1 MNLNRLD
8 QLMGHE
14 MLEQQL
20 QLKHTQ
26 LRNRLVMGSMH
37 TGLEEG
43 WHNRKRLR
51 AFYEARAKGGTAM
64 LITGGY
70 SPNLRGKL
78 TPISSSFNSYYDVFK
93 HRAYTDAVHKH
104 GGKICLQ
111 LLHAGRYAYHP
122 FNQAPSA
129 IQAPINPYKPKEM
142 SLSSIKK
149 TIKDFAHSAYMAEKA
164 GYDGVEVMGS
174 EGYLI
179 NEFMAPHTN
188 KREDE
193 FGGSLENRMRLA
205 LEIVKAVRAK
215 VSDKFLII
223 FRLSVMD
230 LIPDGSTPDEVV
242 IQATELEKAGVDIFN
257 TGIGWHEARVPTIA
271 SMVPPGA
278 FKEASKRLKSVVS
291 VPVIAVNRIN
301 TPDIANDIL
310 NAGEADLISMARP
323 LLADPEFFNK
333 YQNDQTKQINICIG
347 CNQGCL
353 DHVFK
358 NKRATCLVN
367 PQAAFELDYPLDKA
381 TNSKNVLVVGA
392 GPAGLSASCYLA
404 QKGHKVTLIDQKAQ
418 MGGQFN
424 LAMQIPGKEDFNHT
438 LAYFI
443 NELER
448 LDVAVKLE
456 TSYNESMLTQYDD
469 IVFATGV
476 RPREAS
482 IKCGDNKR
490 VFAYDEVIRG
500 EVELG
505 NSIAILGAGGIGFDM
520 VAFLSEHKSQT
531 IDEFK
536 TQWGIECEPKPH
548 KDERQLYMLKR
559 SSGRFGSELGK
570 TTGWI
575 HRQVAKQHGV
585 KQIADCQYQSF
596 DSKGLT
602 ITVGGET
609 QVLPVDTVIA
619 CIGQVSNDEVVKPHA
634 ENAKVHVIGGAKL
647 AAAIDAK
654 RAIFEALQIA
664 RSI

>member
-1 MNLNRLD
+1 
-8 QLMGHE
+8 

-381 TNSKNVLVVGA
+381 TKSKNVLVVGA

-482 IKCGDNKR
+482 IKCSDNKR

>member
-1 MNLNRLD
+1 
-8 QLMGHE
+8 

-381 TNSKNVLVVGA
+381 TSSKNVLVVGA

>member
-1 MNLNRLD
+1 M
-8 QLMGHE
+8 
-14 MLEQQL
+14 
-20 QLKHTQ
+20 
-26 LRNRLVMGSMH
+26 
-37 TGLEEG
+37 
-43 WHNRKRLR
+43 
-51 AFYEARAKGGTAM
+51 
-64 LITGGY
+64 
-70 SPNLRGKL
+70 
-78 TPISSSFNSYYDVFK
+78 
-93 HRAYTDAVHKH
+93 
-104 GGKICLQ
+104 
-111 LLHAGRYAYHP
+111 
-122 FNQAPSA
+122 
-129 IQAPINPYKPKEM
+129 
-142 SLSSIKK
+142 
-149 TIKDFAHSAYMAEKA
+149 
-164 GYDGVEVMGS
+164 
-174 EGYLI
+174 
-179 NEFMAPHTN
+179 
-188 KREDE
+188 
-193 FGGSLENRMRLA
+193 
-205 LEIVKAVRAK
+205 
-215 VSDKFLII
+215 
-223 FRLSVMD
+223 
-230 LIPDGSTPDEVV
+230 
-242 IQATELEKAGVDIFN
+242 
-257 TGIGWHEARVPTIA
+257 
-271 SMVPPGA
+271 
-278 FKEASKRLKSVVS
+278 
-291 VPVIAVNRIN
+291 
-301 TPDIANDIL
+301 
-310 NAGEADLISMARP
+310 
-323 LLADPEFFNK
+323 
-333 YQNDQTKQINICIG
+333 
-347 CNQGCL
+347 
-353 DHVFK
+353 
-358 NKRATCLVN
+358 
-367 PQAAFELDYPLDKA
+367 
-381 TNSKNVLVVGA
+381 GA

-482 IKCGDNKR
+482 IKCSDNKR

>member
-1 MNLNRLD
+1 
-8 QLMGHE
+8 

-193 FGGSLENRMRLA
+193 FGGCLENRMRLA

-367 PQAAFELDYPLDKA
+367 PQAAFELDYPLNKA

-559 SSGRFGSELGK
+559 SAGRFGSELGK

-602 ITVGGET
+602 IAVGGET

>member
-1 MNLNRLD
+1 
-8 QLMGHE
+8 

-64 LITGGY
+64 IITGGY

-129 IQAPINPYKPKEM
+129 IQAPINPYKPKQM

-188 KREDE
+188 KRTDE

-230 LIPDGSTPDEVV
+230 LIPNGSTPDEVV

-278 FKEASKRLKSVVS
+278 FKEASKRLKSVVN

-301 TPDIANDIL
+301 TPDIANEIL
-310 NAGEADLISMARP
+310 NADEADLISMARP

-333 YQNDQTKQINICIG
+333 YANQQSKQINICIG

-367 PQAAFELDYPLDKA
+367 PQAAFELDYPLDKVTKA
-381 TNSKNVLVVGA
+381 KNVLVVGA

-404 QKGHKVTLIDQKAQ
+404 EKGHNVTLIDHKTQ

-438 LAYFI
+438 LAYFT

-448 LDVAVKLE
+448 LQVNVELGKAYDD
-456 TSYNESMLTQYDD
+456 SMLNKYDD

-482 IKCGDNKR
+482 ITCSDGKR

-505 NSIAILGAGGIGFDM
+505 SSIAILGAGGIGFDM
-520 VAFLSEHKSQT
+520 VAFLSEHKAQS
-531 IDEFK
+531 ISDFK
-536 TQWGIECEPKPH
+536 SQWGIECEPKPH

-559 SSGRFGSELGK
+559 SAGRFGSELGK

-585 KQIADCQYQSF
+585 KQIAECQYQSF
-596 DSKGLT
+596 DKNGLT
-602 ITVGGET
+602 ISVAGQT

-619 CIGQVSNDEVVKPHA
+619 CIGQVSNNELLAQHS
-634 ENAKVHVIGGAKL
+634 ENANVHVIGGAKL

-654 RAIFEALQIA
+654 RAIFEALQVA
-664 RSI
+664 RHI

>member
-1 MNLNRLD
+1 
-8 QLMGHE
+8 

-188 KREDE
+188 KRKDE

-242 IQATELEKAGVDIFN
+242 IQATELEN
-257 TGIGWHEARVPTIA
+257 C
-271 SMVPPGA
+271 
-278 FKEASKRLKSVVS
+278 
-291 VPVIAVNRIN
+291 
-301 TPDIANDIL
+301 
-310 NAGEADLISMARP
+310 
-323 LLADPEFFNK
+323 LL
-333 YQNDQTKQINICIG
+333 Y
-347 CNQGCL
+347 
-353 DHVFK
+353 
-358 NKRATCLVN
+358 
-367 PQAAFELDYPLDKA
+367 
-381 TNSKNVLVVGA
+381 
-392 GPAGLSASCYLA
+392 
-404 QKGHKVTLIDQKAQ
+404 
-418 MGGQFN
+418 
-424 LAMQIPGKEDFNHT
+424 
-438 LAYFI
+438 
-443 NELER
+443 
-448 LDVAVKLE
+448 
-456 TSYNESMLTQYDD
+456 TSPS
-469 IVFATGV
+469 
-476 RPREAS
+476 PR
-482 IKCGDNKR
+482 D
-490 VFAYDEVIRG
+490 
-500 EVELG
+500 
-505 NSIAILGAGGIGFDM
+505 
-520 VAFLSEHKSQT
+520 
-531 IDEFK
+531 
-536 TQWGIECEPKPH
+536 
-548 KDERQLYMLKR
+548 
-559 SSGRFGSELGK
+559 
-570 TTGWI
+570 
-575 HRQVAKQHGV
+575 
-585 KQIADCQYQSF
+585 
-596 DSKGLT
+596 
-602 ITVGGET
+602 
-609 QVLPVDTVIA
+609 
-619 CIGQVSNDEVVKPHA
+619 
-634 ENAKVHVIGGAKL
+634 
-647 AAAIDAK
+647 
-654 RAIFEALQIA
+654 
-664 RSI
+664 

>member
-1 MNLNRLD
+1 
-8 QLMGHE
+8 
-14 MLEQQL
+14 
-20 QLKHTQ
+20 
-26 LRNRLVMGSMH
+26 
-37 TGLEEG
+37 
-43 WHNRKRLR
+43 
-51 AFYEARAKGGTAM
+51 M

-129 IQAPINPYKPKEM
+129 IKAPINPYKPKAM

-215 VSDKFLII
+215 VSEQFLII
-223 FRLSVMD
+223 FRLSVID
-230 LIPDGSTPDEVV
+230 LIPNGSTPDEVV

-278 FKEASKRLKSVVS
+278 FKEASKRLKNVVN

-310 NAGEADLISMARP
+310 NADEADLISMARP

-333 YQNDQTKQINICIG
+333 YANQQSKQINICIG

-367 PQAAFELDYPLDKA
+367 PQAAFELDYPLDQAAKA
-381 TNSKNVLVVGA
+381 KNVLVVGA

-404 QKGHKVTLIDQKAQ
+404 QKGHKVTLIDQKTQ

-438 LAYFI
+438 LAYFT

-448 LDVAVKLE
+448 LKINVELGKVYDD
-456 TSYNESMLTQYDD
+456 SMINNYDD

-482 IKCGDNKR
+482 VQCSDGKR

-505 NSIAILGAGGIGFDM
+505 KSIAILGAGGIGFDM

-531 IDEFK
+531 ISDFK
-536 TQWGIECEPKPH
+536 SQWGIECEPQPH
-548 KDERQLYMLKR
+548 KDDRQLFMLKR
-559 SSGRFGSELGK
+559 SAGRFGSELGK

-585 KQIADCQYQSF
+585 NQIADCQYQSF
-596 DSKGLT
+596 DNNGLT
-602 ITVGGET
+602 ITVAGET

-619 CIGQVSNDEVVKPHA
+619 CIGQVSNDEVLKEHG

>member
-1 MNLNRLD
+1 
-8 QLMGHE
+8 

-188 KREDE
+188 KRKDE

-482 IKCGDNKR
+482 IKCSDNKR

-664 RSI
+664 RSL

>member
-1 MNLNRLD
+1 
-8 QLMGHE
+8 

-43 WHNRKRLR
+43 WHNRKRLS

-64 LITGGY
+64 IITGGY

-93 HRAYTDAVHKH
+93 HRAYTGAVHKH

-129 IQAPINPYKPKEM
+129 IQAPINPYKPKQM
-142 SLSSIKK
+142 SLGSIKK

-188 KREDE
+188 KRDDE

-215 VSDKFLII
+215 VSDTFLII

-230 LIPDGSTPDEVV
+230 LIPNGSTPDEVT
-242 IQATELEKAGVDIFN
+242 IQAKALEQAGVDIFN

-278 FKEASKRLKSVVS
+278 FKEASKRLKSVVN

-301 TPDIANDIL
+301 TPDIANQIL
-310 NAGEADLISMARP
+310 SDNEADLISMARP

-333 YQNDQTKQINICIG
+333 YQNQQTKQINICIG

-381 TNSKNVLVVGA
+381 SNAKNVLVVGA

-404 QKGHKVTLIDQKAQ
+404 EKGHTVTLIDQKTQ

-438 LAYFI
+438 LSYFT

-448 LDVAVKLE
+448 LNVNVELGKAYDDA
-456 TSYNESMLTQYDD
+456 MLQKYDD

-476 RPREAS
+476 RPREAAIECADS
-482 IKCGDNKR
+482 KR

-505 NSIAILGAGGIGFDM
+505 KSIAILGAGGIGFDM
-520 VAFLSEHKSQT
+520 VAFLSEHKSQS
-531 IDEFK
+531 IPEFK
-536 TQWGIECEPKPH
+536 KQWGIECEAEPH

-559 SSGRFGSELGK
+559 SAGRFGSGLGK

-585 KQIADCQYQSF
+585 KQIADCQYHSF
-596 DSKGLT
+596 DKNGLT
-602 ITVGGET
+602 VTVAGEK

-619 CIGQVSNDEVVKPHA
+619 CIGQVSNNEVLEQHR

-654 RAIFEALQIA
+654 RAIFEALQVA
-664 RSI
+664 RAI

>member
-1 MNLNRLD
+1 
-8 QLMGHE
+8 

-20 QLKHTQ
+20 ELKHTQ

-93 HRAYTDAVHKH
+93 HRTYTDAVHKH

-129 IQAPINPYKPKEM
+129 IKAPINPYKPKAM

-215 VSDKFLII
+215 VSEQFLII
-223 FRLSVMD
+223 FRLSVID
-230 LIPDGSTPDEVV
+230 LIPNGSTPDEVV

-278 FKEASKRLKSVVS
+278 FKEASKRLKDVVN

-333 YQNDQTKQINICIG
+333 YANQQSKQINICIG

-367 PQAAFELDYPLDKA
+367 PQAAFELDYPLDQAAKA
-381 TNSKNVLVVGA
+381 KNVLVVGA

-404 QKGHKVTLIDQKAQ
+404 QKGHKVTLIDQKNQ

-438 LAYFI
+438 LAYFT

-448 LDVAVKLE
+448 LKINVELGKVYDD
-456 TSYNESMLTQYDD
+456 SMLNNYDD

-482 IKCGDNKR
+482 VKCSDGKR

-505 NSIAILGAGGIGFDM
+505 KSIAILGAGGIGFDM

-531 IDEFK
+531 ISDFK
-536 TQWGIECEPKPH
+536 SQWGIECEPQPH
-548 KDERQLYMLKR
+548 KDDRQLFMLKR
-559 SSGRFGSELGK
+559 SAGRFGSELGK

-596 DSKGLT
+596 DNNGLT
-602 ITVGGET
+602 ITVAGET

-619 CIGQVSNDEVVKPHA
+619 CIGQVSNDEVLKEHG

>member
-1 MNLNRLD
+1 
-8 QLMGHE
+8 

-333 YQNDQTKQINICIG
+333 YQNDQTKHINICIG

-482 IKCGDNKR
+482 IKCSDNKR

>member
-1 MNLNRLD
+1 
-8 QLMGHE
+8 MGHE

-193 FGGSLENRMRLA
+193 FGGCLENRMRLA

-367 PQAAFELDYPLDKA
+367 PQAAFELDYPLNKA

-482 IKCGDNKR
+482 IKCSDNKR

-559 SSGRFGSELGK
+559 SAGRFGSELGK

-602 ITVGGET
+602 IAVGGET

>member
-1 MNLNRLD
+1 
-8 QLMGHE
+8 

-20 QLKHTQ
+20 QLKHTP

-188 KREDE
+188 KRQDE

-482 IKCGDNKR
+482 IKCSDNKR

>member
-1 MNLNRLD
+1 
-8 QLMGHE
+8 

-193 FGGSLENRMRLA
+193 FGGCLENRMRLA

-559 SSGRFGSELGK
+559 SAGRFGSELGK

>member
-1 MNLNRLD
+1 
-8 QLMGHE
+8 
-14 MLEQQL
+14 MLEQNL

-51 AFYEARAKGGTAM
+51 AFYQARAQGGVAM

-78 TPISSSFNSYYDVFK
+78 TPLSSSFNSYYDVFK
-93 HRAYTDAVHKH
+93 HRAYTQVVHEN
-104 GGKICLQ
+104 GAKICLQ

-129 IQAPINPYKPKEM
+129 IQAPINPYKPKAM
-142 SLSSIKK
+142 SLSGIKK

-188 KREDE
+188 KRNDE
-193 FGGSLENRMRLA
+193 YGGCLENRMRLA

-223 FRLSVMD
+223 FRLSVID
-230 LIPDGSTPDEVV
+230 LIPNGSTPDEVV

-257 TGIGWHEARVPTIA
+257 TGIGWHEARIPTIA

-278 FKEASKRLKSVVS
+278 FKEASKRLKDVVN

-301 TPDIANDIL
+301 TPEIANEIL

-323 LLADPEFFNK
+323 LLADPAFFNK
-333 YQNDQTKQINICIG
+333 YANKQSKQINICIG

-367 PQAAFELDYPLDKA
+367 PQAAFELDYPLDK
-381 TNSKNVLVVGA
+381 TSKPKNILVVGA

-404 QKGHKVTLIDQKAQ
+404 QKGHNVTLIDQKTQ

-438 LAYFI
+438 LTYYT

-448 LDVAVKLE
+448 LNVNVELGKAYSD
-456 TSYNESMLTQYDD
+456 SMLANYDD

-476 RPREAS
+476 RPREATIECS
-482 IKCGDNKR
+482 DGKR
-490 VFAYDEVIRG
+490 IFAYDEVIRG

-505 NSIAILGAGGIGFDM
+505 KSIAILGAGGIGFDM

-531 IDEFK
+531 ISDFK
-536 TQWGIECEPKPH
+536 TQWGIECEPQPH

-559 SSGRFGSELGK
+559 SAGRFGSGLGK

-585 KQIADCQYQSF
+585 KQIADCQYSRF
-596 DSKGLT
+596 DKNGLT
-602 ITVGGET
+602 ITVAGET
-609 QVLPVDTVIA
+609 QVLQVDTVIA
-619 CIGQVSNDEVVKPHA
+619 CIGQVSNNEVLQSQA
-634 ENAKVHVIGGAKL
+634 ENTKVHVIGGAKL
-647 AAAIDAK
+647 ATAIDAK
-654 RAIFEALQIA
+654 RAIFEALQVA

>member
-1 MNLNRLD
+1 
-8 QLMGHE
+8 

-43 WHNRKRLR
+43 WHNRKRLS

-64 LITGGY
+64 IITGGY

-93 HRAYTDAVHKH
+93 HRAYTGAVHKH

-129 IQAPINPYKPKEM
+129 IQAPINPYKPKQM
-142 SLSSIKK
+142 SLGSIKK

-188 KREDE
+188 KRDDE

-215 VSDKFLII
+215 VSDTFLII

-230 LIPDGSTPDEVV
+230 LIPNGSTPDEVT
-242 IQATELEKAGVDIFN
+242 IQAKALEQAGVDIFN

-278 FKEASKRLKSVVS
+278 FKEASKRLKSVVN

-301 TPDIANDIL
+301 TPDIANQIL
-310 NAGEADLISMARP
+310 NDNEADLISMARP

-333 YQNDQTKQINICIG
+333 YQNQQTKQINICIG

-367 PQAAFELDYPLDKA
+367 PKAAFELDYPLDKA
-381 TNSKNVLVVGA
+381 SNAKNVLVVGA

-404 QKGHKVTLIDQKAQ
+404 EKGHTVTLIDQKTQ

-438 LAYFI
+438 LSYFT

-448 LDVAVKLE
+448 LNVNVELGKAYDDA
-456 TSYNESMLTQYDD
+456 MLQKYDD

-476 RPREAS
+476 RPREAAIECADS
-482 IKCGDNKR
+482 KR

-505 NSIAILGAGGIGFDM
+505 KSIAILGAGGIGFDM
-520 VAFLSEHKSQT
+520 VAFLSEHKSQS
-531 IDEFK
+531 IPEFK
-536 TQWGIECEPKPH
+536 KQWGIECEAEPH

-559 SSGRFGSELGK
+559 SAGRFGSGLGK

-585 KQIADCQYQSF
+585 KQIADCQYHSF
-596 DSKGLT
+596 DKNGLT
-602 ITVGGET
+602 VTVAGEK

-619 CIGQVSNDEVVKPHA
+619 CIGQVSNNEVLEQHR

-654 RAIFEALQIA
+654 RAIFEALQVA

>member
-1 MNLNRLD
+1 
-8 QLMGHE
+8 

-20 QLKHTQ
+20 ELKHTQ

-129 IQAPINPYKPKEM
+129 IKAPINPYKPKAM

-215 VSDKFLII
+215 VSEQFLII
-223 FRLSVMD
+223 FRLSVID
-230 LIPDGSTPDEVV
+230 LIPNGSTPDEVV

-278 FKEASKRLKSVVS
+278 FKEASKRLKDVVN

-333 YQNDQTKQINICIG
+333 YVNQQSKQINICIG

-367 PQAAFELDYPLDKA
+367 PQAAFELDYPLDQAAKA
-381 TNSKNVLVVGA
+381 KNVLVVGA

-404 QKGHKVTLIDQKAQ
+404 QKGHKVTLIDQKTQ

-438 LAYFI
+438 LAYFT

-448 LDVAVKLE
+448 LKINVELGKVYDD
-456 TSYNESMLTQYDD
+456 SMLNNYDD

-482 IKCGDNKR
+482 VKCSDGKR

-500 EVELG
+500 EVGLG
-505 NSIAILGAGGIGFDM
+505 KSIAILGAGGIGFDM

-531 IDEFK
+531 ISDFK
-536 TQWGIECEPKPH
+536 SQWGIECEPQPH
-548 KDERQLYMLKR
+548 KDDRQLFMLKR
-559 SSGRFGSELGK
+559 SAGRFGSELGK

-596 DSKGLT
+596 DNNGLT
-602 ITVGGET
+602 ITVAGET

-619 CIGQVSNDEVVKPHA
+619 CIGQVSNDEVLKEHG

>member
-1 MNLNRLD
+1 
-8 QLMGHE
+8 

-51 AFYEARAKGGTAM
+51 AFYEASAKGGTAM

-559 SSGRFGSELGK
+559 SAGRFGSELGK

-602 ITVGGET
+602 IAVGGET

>member
-1 MNLNRLD
+1 
-8 QLMGHE
+8 

-43 WHNRKRLR
+43 WHNRKRLS

-64 LITGGY
+64 IITGGY

-93 HRAYTDAVHKH
+93 HRAYTGAVHKH

-129 IQAPINPYKPKEM
+129 IQAPINPYKPKQM
-142 SLSSIKK
+142 SLGSIKK
-149 TIKDFAHSAYMAEKA
+149 NIKDFAHSAYMAEKA

-188 KREDE
+188 KRDDE

-215 VSDKFLII
+215 VSDTFLII

-230 LIPDGSTPDEVV
+230 LIPNGSTPDEVT
-242 IQATELEKAGVDIFN
+242 IQAKALEQAGVDIFN

-278 FKEASKRLKSVVS
+278 FKEASKRLKSVVN

-301 TPDIANDIL
+301 TPDIANQIL
-310 NAGEADLISMARP
+310 NDNEADLISMARP

-333 YQNDQTKQINICIG
+333 YQNQQTKQINICIG

-381 TNSKNVLVVGA
+381 SNAKNVLVVGA
-392 GPAGLSASCYLA
+392 GPAGLAASCYLA
-404 QKGHKVTLIDQKAQ
+404 EKGHTVTLIDQKTQ

-438 LAYFI
+438 LSYFT

-448 LDVAVKLE
+448 LNVNVELGKAYDDA
-456 TSYNESMLTQYDD
+456 MLQKYDD

-476 RPREAS
+476 RPREAAIECADS
-482 IKCGDNKR
+482 KR

-505 NSIAILGAGGIGFDM
+505 KSIAILGAGGIGFDM
-520 VAFLSEHKSQT
+520 VAFLSEHKSQS
-531 IDEFK
+531 IPEFK
-536 TQWGIECEPKPH
+536 KQWGIECEAEPH

-559 SSGRFGSELGK
+559 SAGRFGSGLGK

-585 KQIADCQYQSF
+585 KQIADCQYHSF
-596 DSKGLT
+596 DKNGLT
-602 ITVGGET
+602 VTVAGEK

-619 CIGQVSNDEVVKPHA
+619 CIGQVSNNEVLEQHL

-654 RAIFEALQIA
+654 RAIFEALQVA
-664 RSI
+664 RAI

>member
-1 MNLNRLD
+1 
-8 QLMGHE
+8 

-188 KREDE
+188 KRKDE
-193 FGGSLENRMRLA
+193 FGGCLENRMRLA

-482 IKCGDNKR
+482 IKCSDNKR

-559 SSGRFGSELGK
+559 SAGRFGSELGK

-602 ITVGGET
+602 IAVGGET

>member
-1 MNLNRLD
+1 
-8 QLMGHE
+8 

-482 IKCGDNKR
+482 IKCSDNKR

-559 SSGRFGSELGK
+559 SAGRFGSELGK

>member
-1 MNLNRLD
+1 
-8 QLMGHE
+8 MGHK

-188 KREDE
+188 KRTDE

-230 LIPDGSTPDEVV
+230 LIPNGSTPDEVV

-257 TGIGWHEARVPTIA
+257 TGLGWHEARVPTIA

-367 PQAAFELDYPLDKA
+367 PQAAFELDYPLDTA
-381 TNSKNVLVVGA
+381 TISKNVLVVGA

-404 QKGHKVTLIDQKAQ
+404 QKGHKVTLIDQKSQ

-448 LDVAVKLE
+448 LDVSVKLE
-456 TSYNESMLTQYDD
+456 TSYNESMLTQFDD

-482 IKCGDNKR
+482 IKCSDDKR

-536 TQWGIECEPKPH
+536 TQWGIECEPQPH

-596 DSKGLT
+596 DSNGLT

>member
-1 MNLNRLD
+1 
-8 QLMGHE
+8 

-20 QLKHTQ
+20 ELKHTQ

-129 IQAPINPYKPKEM
+129 IKAPINPYKPKAM

-215 VSDKFLII
+215 VSKQFLII
-223 FRLSVMD
+223 FRLSVID
-230 LIPDGSTPDEVV
+230 LIPNGSTPDEVV

-278 FKEASKRLKSVVS
+278 FKEASKRLKDVVN

-333 YQNDQTKQINICIG
+333 YANQQSKQINICIG

-367 PQAAFELDYPLDKA
+367 PQAAFELDYPLDQAAKA
-381 TNSKNVLVVGA
+381 KNVLVVGA

-404 QKGHKVTLIDQKAQ
+404 QKGHKVTLIDQKTQ

-438 LAYFI
+438 LAYFT

-448 LDVAVKLE
+448 LKINVELGKVYDD
-456 TSYNESMLTQYDD
+456 SMINNYDD

-482 IKCGDNKR
+482 VKCSDGKR

-505 NSIAILGAGGIGFDM
+505 KSIAILGAGGIGFDM

-531 IDEFK
+531 ISDFK
-536 TQWGIECEPKPH
+536 SQWGIECEPQPH
-548 KDERQLYMLKR
+548 KDDRQLFMLKR
-559 SSGRFGSELGK
+559 SAGRFGSELGK

-596 DSKGLT
+596 DNNGLT
-602 ITVGGET
+602 ITVAGET

-619 CIGQVSNDEVVKPHA
+619 CIGQVSNDEVLKEHG

>member
-1 MNLNRLD
+1 
-8 QLMGHE
+8 

-43 WHNRKRLR
+43 WHNRKRLS

-64 LITGGY
+64 IITGGY

-93 HRAYTDAVHKH
+93 HRAYTGAVHKH

-129 IQAPINPYKPKEM
+129 IQAPINPYKPKQM
-142 SLSSIKK
+142 SLGSIKK
-149 TIKDFAHSAYMAEKA
+149 NIKDFAHSAYMAEKA

-188 KREDE
+188 KRDDE

-215 VSDKFLII
+215 VSDTFLII

-230 LIPDGSTPDEVV
+230 LIPNGSTPDEVT
-242 IQATELEKAGVDIFN
+242 IQAKALEQAGVDIFN

-278 FKEASKRLKSVVS
+278 FKEASKRLKSVVN

-301 TPDIANDIL
+301 TPDIANQIL
-310 NAGEADLISMARP
+310 NDNEADLISMARP

-333 YQNDQTKQINICIG
+333 YQNQQTKQINICIG

-381 TNSKNVLVVGA
+381 SNAKNVLVVGA
-392 GPAGLSASCYLA
+392 GPAGLAASCYLA
-404 QKGHKVTLIDQKAQ
+404 EKGHTVTLIDQKTQ

-438 LAYFI
+438 LSYFT

-448 LDVAVKLE
+448 LNVSVELGKAYDDA
-456 TSYNESMLTQYDD
+456 MLQKYDD

-476 RPREAS
+476 RPREAAIECADS
-482 IKCGDNKR
+482 KR

-505 NSIAILGAGGIGFDM
+505 KSIAILGAGGIGFDM
-520 VAFLSEHKSQT
+520 VAFLSEHKSQS
-531 IDEFK
+531 IPEFK
-536 TQWGIECEPKPH
+536 KQWGIECEAEPH

-559 SSGRFGSELGK
+559 SAGRFGSGLGK

-585 KQIADCQYQSF
+585 KQIADCQYHSF
-596 DSKGLT
+596 DKNGLT
-602 ITVGGET
+602 VTVAGEK

-619 CIGQVSNDEVVKPHA
+619 CIGQVSNNEVLEQHR

-654 RAIFEALQIA
+654 RAIFEALQVA
-664 RSI
+664 RAI

>member
-1 MNLNRLD
+1 
-8 QLMGHE
+8 

-242 IQATELEKAGVDIFN
+242 IQATELEKTGVDIFN

>member
-1 MNLNRLD
+1 
-8 QLMGHE
+8 

-20 QLKHTQ
+20 ELKHTQ

-129 IQAPINPYKPKEM
+129 IKAPINPYKPKAM

-215 VSDKFLII
+215 VSEQFLII
-223 FRLSVMD
+223 FRLSVID
-230 LIPDGSTPDEVV
+230 LIPNGSTPDEVV

-278 FKEASKRLKSVVS
+278 FKEASKRLKDVVN

-333 YQNDQTKQINICIG
+333 YANQQSKQINICIG

-367 PQAAFELDYPLDKA
+367 PQAAFELDYPLDQVAKA
-381 TNSKNVLVVGA
+381 KNVLVVGA
-392 GPAGLSASCYLA
+392 GPAGLSVSCYLA
-404 QKGHKVTLIDQKAQ
+404 QKGHKVTLIDQKTQ

-438 LAYFI
+438 LAYFT

-448 LDVAVKLE
+448 LKINVELGKVYDD
-456 TSYNESMLTQYDD
+456 SMINNYDD

-482 IKCGDNKR
+482 VKCSDGKR

-505 NSIAILGAGGIGFDM
+505 KSIAILGAGGIGFDM

-531 IDEFK
+531 ISDFK
-536 TQWGIECEPKPH
+536 SQWGIECEPQPH
-548 KDERQLYMLKR
+548 KDDRQLFMLKR
-559 SSGRFGSELGK
+559 SAGRFGSELGK

-596 DSKGLT
+596 DNNGLT
-602 ITVGGET
+602 ITVAGET

-619 CIGQVSNDEVVKPHA
+619 CIGQVSNDEVLKEHG

>member
-1 MNLNRLD
+1 
-8 QLMGHE
+8 

-482 IKCGDNKR
+482 IKCSDNKR

-619 CIGQVSNDEVVKPHA
+619 CIGQVSNDEVVKTHA

>member
-1 MNLNRLD
+1 
-8 QLMGHE
+8 

-43 WHNRKRLR
+43 WHNRKRLK
-51 AFYEARAKGGTAM
+51 AFYEARAKGGTGM
-64 LITGGY
+64 IITGGY

-78 TPISSSFNSYYDVFK
+78 TPISSSFNNFYDVLK
-93 HRAYTDAVHKH
+93 HKAYTDVVHQH

-129 IQAPINPYKPKEM
+129 IKAPINPYKPKAM
-142 SLSSIKK
+142 SLGSIKK
-149 TIKDFAHSAYMAEKA
+149 TIKDFAHSAKLAEKA
-164 GYDGVEVMGS
+164 GYDGVEIMGS

-188 KREDE
+188 KRIDE
-193 FGGSLENRMRLA
+193 YGGSLENRMRLA
-205 LEIVKAVRAK
+205 IDTVKAVRAK

-223 FRLSVMD
+223 FRLSVVD
-230 LIPDGSTPDEVV
+230 LIPNGSTPDEVV
-242 IQATELEKAGVDIFN
+242 IQAKALEQAGVDILN

-271 SMVPPGA
+271 SMVPAGA
-278 FKEASKRLKSVVS
+278 FKEASKRLKEAVNL
-291 VPVIAVNRIN
+291 PVIAVNRIN

-323 LLADPEFFNK
+323 LLADPDFFNK
-333 YQNDQTKQINICIG
+333 YKAQQSKQINICIG

-358 NKRATCLVN
+358 GKRATCLVN
-367 PQAAFELDYPLDKA
+367 PQAGFELDYPLHKTSKA
-381 TNSKNVLVVGA
+381 KNVLVVGA

-404 QKGHKVTLIDQKAQ
+404 QKGHQVTLIDKKAD

-424 LAMQIPGKEDFNHT
+424 LAMRIPGKEDFNHT
-438 LAYFI
+438 LTYFI

-448 LDVAVKLE
+448 LNVTIELGKAYSQQMLE
-456 TSYNESMLTQYDD
+456 DYDD

-482 IKCGDNKR
+482 FECTDGKR
-490 VFAYDEVIRG
+490 VYAYDEVIRG

-505 NSIAILGAGGIGFDM
+505 QSIAILGAGGIGFDM
-520 VAFLSEHKSQT
+520 VAFLTEKREQSIS
-531 IDEFK
+531 EFK
-536 TQWGIECEPKPH
+536 SQWGIECEPSPH
-548 KDERQLYMLKR
+548 KDSRQLYMLKR
-559 SSGRFGSELGK
+559 SAGRFGSDLGK

-575 HRQVAKQHGV
+575 HRQVAKQHSV
-585 KQIADCQYQSF
+585 KQIADCQYLSF
-596 DSKGLT
+596 NKHGLT
-602 ITVGGET
+602 ISVAGEE
-609 QVLPVDTVIA
+609 QVLAVDTVIA
-619 CIGQVSNDEVVKPHA
+619 CIGQVSNNEELSSLS
-634 ENAKVHVIGGAKL
+634 ENPKVHVIGGAKL

-654 RAIFEALQIA
+654 RAIYEALQVA
-664 RSI
+664 RKI

>member
-1 MNLNRLD
+1 
-8 QLMGHE
+8 

-188 KREDE
+188 KRKDE

-482 IKCGDNKR
+482 IKCSDNKR

-602 ITVGGET
+602 IAVGGET

>member
-1 MNLNRLD
+1 
-8 QLMGHE
+8 

-43 WHNRKRLR
+43 WHNRKRLS

-64 LITGGY
+64 IITGGY

-93 HRAYTDAVHKH
+93 HRAYTGAVHKH

-129 IQAPINPYKPKEM
+129 IQAPINPYKPKQM
-142 SLSSIKK
+142 SLGSIKK

-188 KREDE
+188 KRDDE

-215 VSDKFLII
+215 VSDTFLII

-230 LIPDGSTPDEVV
+230 LIPNGSTPDEVT
-242 IQATELEKAGVDIFN
+242 IQAKALEQAGVDIFN

-278 FKEASKRLKSVVS
+278 FKEASKRLKSVVN

-301 TPDIANDIL
+301 TPDIANQIL
-310 NAGEADLISMARP
+310 NDNEADLISMARP

-333 YQNDQTKQINICIG
+333 YQNQQTKQINICIG

-381 TNSKNVLVVGA
+381 STAKNVLVVGA

-404 QKGHKVTLIDQKAQ
+404 EKGHTVTLIDQKTQ

-438 LAYFI
+438 LSYFT

-448 LDVAVKLE
+448 LNVNVELGKAYDDA
-456 TSYNESMLTQYDD
+456 MLQKYDD

-476 RPREAS
+476 RPREAAIECADS
-482 IKCGDNKR
+482 KR

-505 NSIAILGAGGIGFDM
+505 KSIAILGAGGIGFDM
-520 VAFLSEHKSQT
+520 VAFLSEHKSQS
-531 IDEFK
+531 IPEFK
-536 TQWGIECEPKPH
+536 KQWGIECEAEPH

-559 SSGRFGSELGK
+559 SAGRFGSGLGK

-585 KQIADCQYQSF
+585 KQIADCQYHSF
-596 DSKGLT
+596 DKNGLT
-602 ITVGGET
+602 VTVAGEK

-619 CIGQVSNDEVVKPHA
+619 CIGQVSNNEVLEQHR

-654 RAIFEALQIA
+654 RAIFEALQVA
-664 RSI
+664 RAI

>member
-1 MNLNRLD
+1 
-8 QLMGHE
+8 

-242 IQATELEKAGVDIFN
+242 TQAIELEKAGVDIFN